1 MLRLLLRE
9 NMLNL
14 KERALR
20 APQVLELEIERGLFL
35 IAAPRSK
42 REPRHAY

>member
-20 APQVLELEIERGLFL
+20 APQVRKFELDRVFL
-35 IAAPRSK
+35 IAAIPVQM
-42 REPRHAY
+42 REPRR

>member
-20 APQVLELEIERGLFL
+20 APQVLEFELDRVFL
-35 IAAPRSK
+35 IIAAIPVQR
-42 REPRHAY
+42 REPRR

>member
-14 KERALR
+14 KESALR
-20 APQVLELEIERGLFL
+20 APQVLEFELDRVFL
-35 IAAPRSK
+35 IAAIPVQR
-42 REPRHAY
+42 REPRR